1 MEQGTLIYVE
11 ENDKSE
17 ARVLAQNFAKN
28 DVKSRAYVNALGAEL
43 GMKYLSLEN
52 INNQRLYNMHSVRK
66 VLEEFD
72 ISDIMLA
79 NIHIDVR
86 VVFDENYIFVPKS
99 HFEYDILP
107 DIYFVM
113 QLAADHSHATFL
125 GFFEPKLIN
134 KNNQNDKYYFIEKEK
149 LTAPSNLKAYIEN
162 FKGNTTQSLS
172 DTENE
177 KAEMLMLAMAD
188 QNISR
193 EETKDLLKMLQ
204 RSADLRDEFIEFEN
218 FELLSYKAEHS
229 PDVVVPVQNPTDEVL
244 DTTLEDLTGGDELT
258 KDLLMGENSSDISL
272 DEDNFEDLLSGFED
286 ENSDQNATVDEVSA
300 DTTKNSGDGLSV
312 LSDVAGMTAGA
323 ATMAGA
329 GAAAGAAAAAAGS
342 MAMGAVEGA
351 AASVAGDVISSA
363 ATGAV
368 DVLAEAAKNVANN
381 LVENSESKVQGFENL
396 EISEPEISEQNLSA
410 DDLMISEDN
419 GVSDVAE
426 THSEMANME
435 DLTAQASV
443 GNFDEVSLDDL
454 MITEDEDHSSEL
466 SSIETLQEENARQKG
481 LISDE
486 ALLENSLDFSNVTPV
501 PQVEDETKLHEGLE
515 TVDLEGFDAIAPE
528 VKLEEA
534 PSADESN
541 VLDISDVNAEPNNLG
556 DNISE
561 TVEFGT
567 IDTVD
572 NTCENAVNKQ
582 KSEPTANFDEFGT
595 LEPLSDD
602 NLFLEEPSQ
611 PETAKKETPASP
623 DEVDLS
629 DFQSL
634 DMESFDHISLD
645 SVKDTSIPDAPQE
658 TDLAKD
664 LLGGLDLGLDSIPD
678 LDTSNLGLDENLTET
693 NAETEKT
700 ETNNENS
707 EAEAPAGEPEML
719 DISGLDTVETTP
731 SEEADQTQPTEENTV
746 EELSE
751 ADIVDSPENS
761 SADLDLVSQAVDMDV
776 AKDTLLEE
784 SGLENLEDMTNIENT
799 VEIPEVT
806 VETQNE
812 EPVQDMETLS
822 ETSDEVP
829 TEPTVATEIP
839 TEMTEISETTPQAA
853 VEEEPTESTSPL
865 EGSLDEL
872 ESLDADNP
880 DLSMLFNEADEN
892 AVANEVAENQEESFV
907 PTLPHLPERSSANK
921 GKIIGAAVLVA
932 LLVSGTFFGLSMKN
946 KNDATQNEIAQP
958 LPENNE
964 TSQTP
969 ETAGQVDNTNI
980 MANAPDIVD
989 MPKNQAEPA
998 NVKKEQPKSVKP
1010 ATKPVNPDGSIM
1022 SVKKLAWEL
1031 PDYLSYSNEMKKY
1044 LQTAGKS
1051 IKLSLTSDLLLAK
1064 EYAYSNQVKVML
1076 KLANDG
1082 TIKESKIAK
1091 SSGSKE
1097 IDDIVL
1103 RTVKETLNVVKP
1115 PQGEVPTP
1123 TFNLGLI
1130 ITF

>member
-1 MEQGTLIYVE
+1 
-11 ENDKSE
+11 
-17 ARVLAQNFAKN
+17 
-28 DVKSRAYVNALGAEL
+28 
-43 GMKYLSLEN
+43 
-52 INNQRLYNMHSVRK
+52 MHSVRK

-177 KAEMLMLAMAD
+177 KAEMLMVAMAD

-193 EETKDLLKMLQ
+193 EETKELLKMLQ

-218 FELLSYKAEHS
+218 FELLSYKAEHC
-229 PDVVVPVQNPTDEVL
+229 PDVVVPVQNSTDEVL
-244 DTTLEDLTGGDELT
+244 DTTLDDLTGGDELT

-272 DEDNFEDLLSGFED
+272 DEDNFEDLLGGFED

-300 DTTKNSGDGLSV
+300 DTTKNPGDGLSV
-312 LSDVAGMTAGA
+312 LSDVAGMAADA
-323 ATMAGA
+323 ATIAGA
-329 GAAAGAAAAAAGS
+329 GAAAAVAGS

-419 GVSDVAE
+419 GISDVAE

-466 SSIETLQEENARQKG
+466 SNIETLQEENARQKG

-534 PSADESN
+534 PSQDESN
-541 VLDISDVNAEPNNLG
+541 VLDISEVNAEPNNLG

-572 NTCENAVNKQ
+572 NTCENAVNNQ

-595 LEPLSDD
+595 LEPLSDG

-611 PETAKKETPASP
+611 PETTKKGAPASP

-634 DMESFDHISLD
+634 DMESFDHVSLD

-658 TDLAKD
+658 TDLAND

-693 NAETEKT
+693 NVETEKT
-700 ETNNENS
+700 ETNSENLV
-707 EAEAPAGEPEML
+707 AEAPAGEPEML
-719 DISGLDTVETTP
+719 DISELDTVETTS
-731 SEEADQTQPTEENTV
+731 SEEANQTQPTEENTV

-799 VEIPEVT
+799 VETPEVT
-806 VETQNE
+806 VESQNE
-812 EPVQDMETLS
+812 EPVQNMENLS

-907 PTLPHLPERSSANK
+907 PTLPHLPERSSTNR

-932 LLVSGTFFGLSMKN
+932 LLVSGAFFGLSLKN

>member
-113 QLAADHSHATFL
+113 LLAEDHSHATFL

-177 KAEMLMLAMAD
+177 KAEMLMVAMAD

-244 DTTLEDLTGGDELT
+244 DTTLDDLTGGDELT

-272 DEDNFEDLLSGFED
+272 DEDNFEDLLGGFED

-300 DTTKNSGDGLSV
+300 DTTKNPGDGLSV
-312 LSDVAGMTAGA
+312 LSDVAGMAADA
-323 ATMAGA
+323 ATIAGA
-329 GAAAGAAAAAAGS
+329 GAAAAVAGS

-381 LVENSESKVQGFENL
+381 LVENSESKAQGFENL

-419 GVSDVAE
+419 GISDVAE

-466 SSIETLQEENARQKG
+466 SNIETLQEENARQKG

-486 ALLENSLDFSNVTPV
+486 ALLEKSLDFSNVTPV

-534 PSADESN
+534 PSQDESN
-541 VLDISDVNAEPNNLG
+541 VLDISEVNAEPNNLG

-572 NTCENAVNKQ
+572 NTCENAVNNQ

-602 NLFLEEPSQ
+602 NLEEPSQ

-645 SVKDTSIPDAPQE
+645 SVKDTSIPDAQQE
-658 TDLAKD
+658 TDLAND

-719 DISGLDTVETTP
+719 DISGLDTVETT
-731 SEEADQTQPTEENTV
+731 SNEEADQTQPTEENTV

-812 EPVQDMETLS
+812 EPVQDMEISS

-853 VEEEPTESTSPL
+853 LEEEPTESTSPL

-907 PTLPHLPERSSANK
+907 PTLPHLPERSSTNR

-932 LLVSGTFFGLSMKN
+932 LLVSGAFFGLSLKN

>member
-113 QLAADHSHATFL
+113 LLAEDHSHATFL

-177 KAEMLMLAMAD
+177 KAEMLMVAMTD

-272 DEDNFEDLLSGFED
+272 DEDNFEDLLGGFED

-312 LSDVAGMTAGA
+312 LSDVAGMAAGA
-323 ATMAGA
+323 ATIAG
-329 GAAAGAAAAAAGS
+329 AGAAAAAAGS

-381 LVENSESKVQGFENL
+381 LVENSESKVQDFENL

-426 THSEMANME
+426 AHSEMANME

-454 MITEDEDHSSEL
+454 MITEDEDQSSEL
-466 SSIETLQEENARQKG
+466 SNIETLQEENARQKG

-664 LLGGLDLGLDSIPD
+664 LLGGLDLGWDSIPD

-751 ADIVDSPENS
+751 ADIVDSPDNS

-812 EPVQDMETLS
+812 EPVQDMENLS

-839 TEMTEISETTPQAA
+839 TEMTEISETTPQAV

-907 PTLPHLPERSSANK
+907 PTLPHLPERSSSNK

>member
-113 QLAADHSHATFL
+113 QLAEDHSHATFL

-177 KAEMLMLAMAD
+177 KAEMLMVAMAD

-312 LSDVAGMTAGA
+312 LSDVADMTAGA
-323 ATMAGA
+323 ATIAG
-329 GAAAGAAAAAAGS
+329 AGAAAAAAGS

-454 MITEDEDHSSEL
+454 MITEDEDQSSEL
-466 SSIETLQEENARQKG
+466 SNIETLQEENARQKG

-678 LDTSNLGLDENLTET
+678 LDTSNLGLDENVTET

-812 EPVQDMETLS
+812 EPVQDMENLS

-839 TEMTEISETTPQAA
+839 TEMTEISETTPQAV

>member
-113 QLAADHSHATFL
+113 LLAEDHSHATFL

-177 KAEMLMLAMAD
+177 KAEMLMVAMAD

-272 DEDNFEDLLSGFED
+272 DEDNFEDLLGEFED

-312 LSDVAGMTAGA
+312 LSDVAGMAAGA
-323 ATMAGA
+323 ATIAGS
-329 GAAAGAAAAAAGS
+329 GAAAAAAGS

-363 ATGAV
+363 TTGAV

-454 MITEDEDHSSEL
+454 MITEDEDQSSEL

-719 DISGLDTVETTP
+719 DISELDTVETTP
-731 SEEADQTQPTEENTV
+731 SEEANQTQPTEENTV

-751 ADIVDSPENS
+751 ADIVDSPDNS

-812 EPVQDMETLS
+812 EPVQDMENLS

-907 PTLPHLPERSSANK
+907 PTLPHLPERSSSNK

>member
-113 QLAADHSHATFL
+113 QLAEDHSHATFL

-177 KAEMLMLAMAD
+177 KAEMLMVAMTD

-272 DEDNFEDLLSGFED
+272 DEDNFEDLLGEFED

-312 LSDVAGMTAGA
+312 LSDVAGMAAGA
-323 ATMAGA
+323 ATIAG
-329 GAAAGAAAAAAGS
+329 AGAAAAAAGS

-454 MITEDEDHSSEL
+454 MITEDEDQSSEL

-534 PSADESN
+534 PSQDESN
-541 VLDISDVNAEPNNLG
+541 VLDISEVNAEPNNLG

-634 DMESFDHISLD
+634 DMESFDHVSLD

-812 EPVQDMETLS
+812 EPVQDMENLS

>member
-177 KAEMLMLAMAD
+177 KAEMLMVAMAD

-193 EETKDLLKMLQ
+193 EETKELLKMLQ

-229 PDVVVPVQNPTDEVL
+229 PDVVVPVQNSTDEVL
-244 DTTLEDLTGGDELT
+244 DTTLDDLTGGDELT

-272 DEDNFEDLLSGFED
+272 DEDNFEDLLGGFED

-300 DTTKNSGDGLSV
+300 DTTKSSGDGLSV
-312 LSDVAGMTAGA
+312 LSDVAGMAAGA
-323 ATMAGA
+323 ATIAG
-329 GAAAGAAAAAAGS
+329 AGAAAAAAGS

-419 GVSDVAE
+419 GISDVAE

-435 DLTAQASV
+435 DLTAKASV

-466 SSIETLQEENARQKG
+466 SNIETLQEENARQKG

-486 ALLENSLDFSNVTPV
+486 ALLGNSLDFSNVTPV

-534 PSADESN
+534 PSQDESN
-541 VLDISDVNAEPNNLG
+541 VLDISEVNAEPNNLG

-602 NLFLEEPSQ
+602 NLEEPSQ

-645 SVKDTSIPDAPQE
+645 SVKDTSIPDAQQE
-658 TDLAKD
+658 TDLAND

-678 LDTSNLGLDENLTET
+678 FDTSNLGLDENLTET

-719 DISGLDTVETTP
+719 DISGLDTVETTS
-731 SEEADQTQPTEENTV
+731 SEEANQTQPTEENTV

-799 VEIPEVT
+799 AEIPEVT

-812 EPVQDMETLS
+812 EPVQDMEILS

-907 PTLPHLPERSSANK
+907 PTLPHLPERSSTNR

-932 LLVSGTFFGLSMKN
+932 LLVSGAFFGLSLKN

-1022 SVKKLAWEL
+1022 NVKKLAWEL

>member
-177 KAEMLMLAMAD
+177 KAEMLMVAMAD

-193 EETKDLLKMLQ
+193 EETKELLKMLQ

-218 FELLSYKAEHS
+218 FELLSYKAEHC
-229 PDVVVPVQNPTDEVL
+229 PDVVVPVQNSTDEVL
-244 DTTLEDLTGGDELT
+244 DTTLDDLTGGDELT

-272 DEDNFEDLLSGFED
+272 DEDNFEDLLGGFED

-300 DTTKNSGDGLSV
+300 DTTKNPGDGLSV
-312 LSDVAGMTAGA
+312 LSDVAGMAAGA
-323 ATMAGA
+323 ATIAGS
-329 GAAAGAAAAAAGS
+329 GAAAVAAGS

-419 GVSDVAE
+419 GISDVAE

-435 DLTAQASV
+435 DLTAKASV

-466 SSIETLQEENARQKG
+466 SNIETLQEENARQKG

-534 PSADESN
+534 PSQDESN
-541 VLDISDVNAEPNNLG
+541 VLDISEVNAEPNNLG

-572 NTCENAVNKQ
+572 NTCENAVNNQ

-602 NLFLEEPSQ
+602 NLEEPSQ

-645 SVKDTSIPDAPQE
+645 SVKDTSIPDAQQE
-658 TDLAKD
+658 TDLAND

-678 LDTSNLGLDENLTET
+678 FDTSNLGLDENLTET

-719 DISGLDTVETTP
+719 DISGLDTVETTS
-731 SEEADQTQPTEENTV
+731 SEEANQTQPTEENTV

-784 SGLENLEDMTNIENT
+784 SGLENLEGMTNIENT

-812 EPVQDMETLS
+812 EPVQDMEILS

-907 PTLPHLPERSSANK
+907 PTLPHLPERSSTNR

-932 LLVSGTFFGLSMKN
+932 LLVSGAFFGLSLKN

-1022 SVKKLAWEL
+1022 NVKKLAWEL

>member
-177 KAEMLMLAMAD
+177 KAEMLMVAMAD

-193 EETKDLLKMLQ
+193 EETKELLKMLQ

-229 PDVVVPVQNPTDEVL
+229 PDVVVPVQNSTDEVL
-244 DTTLEDLTGGDELT
+244 DTTLDDLTGGDELT
-258 KDLLMGENSSDISL
+258 KDLLMGESSSDISL
-272 DEDNFEDLLSGFED
+272 DEDNFEDLLGGFED

-300 DTTKNSGDGLSV
+300 DTTKNPGDGLSV
-312 LSDVAGMTAGA
+312 LSDVAGMAAGA
-323 ATMAGA
+323 ATIAG
-329 GAAAGAAAAAAGS
+329 AGAAAAAAGS

-419 GVSDVAE
+419 GISDVAE

-466 SSIETLQEENARQKG
+466 SNIETLQEENARQKG

-534 PSADESN
+534 PSQDESN
-541 VLDISDVNAEPNNLG
+541 VLDISEVNAEPNNLG

-572 NTCENAVNKQ
+572 NTCENAVNNQ

-595 LEPLSDD
+595 LEPLPDA
-602 NLFLEEPSQ
+602 NLEEPSQ
-611 PETAKKETPASP
+611 PETAKKEAPASP

-645 SVKDTSIPDAPQE
+645 PVKDTSIPDAPQE
-658 TDLAKD
+658 TDLAND

-678 LDTSNLGLDENLTET
+678 FDTSNLGLDENLTET

-719 DISGLDTVETTP
+719 DISGLDTVETTS
-731 SEEADQTQPTEENTV
+731 SEEANQTQPTEENTV

-784 SGLENLEDMTNIENT
+784 SGLENLEGMTNIENT
-799 VEIPEVT
+799 AEIPEVT

-812 EPVQDMETLS
+812 EPVQDMEILS

-892 AVANEVAENQEESFV
+892 AVANEVAENKEESFV
-907 PTLPHLPERSSANK
+907 PTLPHLPERSSTNR

-932 LLVSGTFFGLSMKN
+932 LLVSGAFFGLSLKN

-1022 SVKKLAWEL
+1022 NVKKLAWEL

>member
-113 QLAADHSHATFL
+113 QLAEDHSHATFL

-177 KAEMLMLAMAD
+177 KAEMLMVAMAD

-244 DTTLEDLTGGDELT
+244 DTTLDDLTGGDELT

-312 LSDVAGMTAGA
+312 LSDVADMTAGA
-323 ATMAGA
+323 ATIAG
-329 GAAAGAAAAAAGS
+329 AGAAAAAAGS

-454 MITEDEDHSSEL
+454 MITEDEDQSSEL

-812 EPVQDMETLS
+812 EPVQDMENLS

>member
-177 KAEMLMLAMAD
+177 KAEMLMVAMAD

-193 EETKDLLKMLQ
+193 EETKELLKMLQ

-218 FELLSYKAEHS
+218 FELLSYKAEHC
-229 PDVVVPVQNPTDEVL
+229 PDVVVPVQNSTDEVL
-244 DTTLEDLTGGDELT
+244 DTTLDDLTGGDELT
-258 KDLLMGENSSDISL
+258 KDLLMGESSSDISL
-272 DEDNFEDLLSGFED
+272 DEDNFEDLLGGFVD

-300 DTTKNSGDGLSV
+300 DTTKNPSDGLSV
-312 LSDVAGMTAGA
+312 LSDVAGMAAGA
-323 ATMAGA
+323 ATIAGS
-329 GAAAGAAAAAAGS
+329 GAAAAAAGS

-419 GVSDVAE
+419 GVLDVAE

-454 MITEDEDHSSEL
+454 MITKDEDHSSEL

-572 NTCENAVNKQ
+572 NTCENAVNNQ

-595 LEPLSDD
+595 LEPLSGD

-611 PETAKKETPASP
+611 SETAKKETPASP

-719 DISGLDTVETTP
+719 DISGLDTVETT
-731 SEEADQTQPTEENTV
+731 SNEEANQTQPTEENTV

-784 SGLENLEDMTNIENT
+784 SGLENLEGMTNIENT

-812 EPVQDMETLS
+812 EPVQDMENLS
-822 ETSDEVP
+822 ETSDEGP

-839 TEMTEISETTPQAA
+839 TEMTEISETTPQAV

>member
-177 KAEMLMLAMAD
+177 KAEMLMVAMAD

-193 EETKDLLKMLQ
+193 EETKELLKMLQ

-218 FELLSYKAEHS
+218 FELLSYKAEHC
-229 PDVVVPVQNPTDEVL
+229 PDVVVPVQNSTDEVL
-244 DTTLEDLTGGDELT
+244 DTTLDDLTGGDELT
-258 KDLLMGENSSDISL
+258 KDLLMGESSSDISL
-272 DEDNFEDLLSGFED
+272 DEDNFEDLLGGFED

-300 DTTKNSGDGLSV
+300 DTTKNPGDGLSV
-312 LSDVAGMTAGA
+312 LSDVAGMAADA
-323 ATMAGA
+323 ATIAGA
-329 GAAAGAAAAAAGS
+329 GAAATVAGS

-381 LVENSESKVQGFENL
+381 LVENSESKAQGFENL

-534 PSADESN
+534 PSQDESN
-541 VLDISDVNAEPNNLG
+541 VLDISEVNAEPNNLG

-572 NTCENAVNKQ
+572 NTCENAVNNQ

-602 NLFLEEPSQ
+602 NLEETSQ

-645 SVKDTSIPDAPQE
+645 SVKDTSIPDAQQE
-658 TDLAKD
+658 TDLAND

-678 LDTSNLGLDENLTET
+678 FDTSNLGLDENLTET

-719 DISGLDTVETTP
+719 DISGLDTVETTS
-731 SEEADQTQPTEENTV
+731 SEEANQTQPTEENTV

-806 VETQNE
+806 VKTQNE
-812 EPVQDMETLS
+812 EPVQDMENLS

-907 PTLPHLPERSSANK
+907 PTLPHLPERSSTNR

-932 LLVSGTFFGLSMKN
+932 LLVSGAFFGLSLKN

-1022 SVKKLAWEL
+1022 NVKKLAWEL

>member
-177 KAEMLMLAMAD
+177 KAEMLMVAMAD

-193 EETKDLLKMLQ
+193 EETKELLKMLQ

-229 PDVVVPVQNPTDEVL
+229 PDVVVPVQNSTDEVL
-244 DTTLEDLTGGDELT
+244 DTTLDDLTGGDELT
-258 KDLLMGENSSDISL
+258 KDLLMGESSSDISL
-272 DEDNFEDLLSGFED
+272 DEDNFEDLLGGFED

-300 DTTKNSGDGLSV
+300 DTTKNPGDGLSV
-312 LSDVAGMTAGA
+312 LSDVAGMAADA
-323 ATMAGA
+323 ATIAGA
-329 GAAAGAAAAAAGS
+329 GAAATVAGS
-342 MAMGAVEGA
+342 MTMGAVEGA

-381 LVENSESKVQGFENL
+381 LVENSESKAQGFENL

-419 GVSDVAE
+419 GISNVAE

-466 SSIETLQEENARQKG
+466 SNIETLQEENARQKG

-534 PSADESN
+534 PSQDESN
-541 VLDISDVNAEPNNLG
+541 VLDISEVNAEPNNLG

-572 NTCENAVNKQ
+572 NTCENAVNNQ

-602 NLFLEEPSQ
+602 NLEEPSQ

-645 SVKDTSIPDAPQE
+645 SVKDTSIPDAQQE
-658 TDLAKD
+658 TDLAND

-678 LDTSNLGLDENLTET
+678 FDTSNLGLDENLTET

-719 DISGLDTVETTP
+719 DISGLDTVETTS
-731 SEEADQTQPTEENTV
+731 SEEANQTQPTEENTV

-784 SGLENLEDMTNIENT
+784 SGLENLEGMTNIENT

-812 EPVQDMETLS
+812 EPVQDMEISS

-839 TEMTEISETTPQAA
+839 TEKTEISETTPQAA

-892 AVANEVAENQEESFV
+892 AVANKVAENQEESFV
-907 PTLPHLPERSSANK
+907 PTLPHLPERSSTNR

-932 LLVSGTFFGLSMKN
+932 LLVSGAFFGLSLKN

>member
-177 KAEMLMLAMAD
+177 KAEMLMVAMAD

-193 EETKDLLKMLQ
+193 EETKELLKMLQ

-229 PDVVVPVQNPTDEVL
+229 PDVVVPVQNSTDEVL
-244 DTTLEDLTGGDELT
+244 DTTLDDLTGGDELT
-258 KDLLMGENSSDISL
+258 KDLLMGESSSDISL
-272 DEDNFEDLLSGFED
+272 DEDNFEDLLGGFED

-300 DTTKNSGDGLSV
+300 DTTKNPGDGLSV
-312 LSDVAGMTAGA
+312 LSDVAGMAADA
-323 ATMAGA
+323 ATIAGA
-329 GAAAGAAAAAAGS
+329 GAAATVAGS

-419 GVSDVAE
+419 GISDVAE

-466 SSIETLQEENARQKG
+466 SNIETLQEENARQKG

-534 PSADESN
+534 PSQDESN
-541 VLDISDVNAEPNNLG
+541 VLDISEVNAEPNNLG

-572 NTCENAVNKQ
+572 NTCENAVNNQ

-602 NLFLEEPSQ
+602 NLEEPSQ

-645 SVKDTSIPDAPQE
+645 SVKDTSIPDAQQE
-658 TDLAKD
+658 TDLAND

-731 SEEADQTQPTEENTV
+731 SEEANQTQPTEENTV

-806 VETQNE
+806 IETQNE
-812 EPVQDMETLS
+812 EPVQDMEILS

-907 PTLPHLPERSSANK
+907 PTLPHLPERSSTNR

-932 LLVSGTFFGLSMKN
+932 LLVSGAFFGLSLKN

>member
-1 MEQGTLIYVE
+1 MEEGTLIYVE

-177 KAEMLMLAMAD
+177 KAEMLMVAMAD

-193 EETKDLLKMLQ
+193 EETKELLKMLQ

-218 FELLSYKAEHS
+218 FELLSYKAEHC
-229 PDVVVPVQNPTDEVL
+229 PDVVVPVQNSTDEVL
-244 DTTLEDLTGGDELT
+244 DTTLDDLTGGDELT

-272 DEDNFEDLLSGFED
+272 DEDNFEDLLGGFED

-312 LSDVAGMTAGA
+312 LSDVAGMAAGA
-323 ATMAGA
+323 ATIAGS
-329 GAAAGAAAAAAGS
+329 GAAAAAAGS

-381 LVENSESKVQGFENL
+381 LVENSESKVQGFENF

-419 GVSDVAE
+419 GISDVAE

-466 SSIETLQEENARQKG
+466 SNIETLQEENARQKG

-501 PQVEDETKLHEGLE
+501 SQVEDETKLHEGLE

-534 PSADESN
+534 PSQDESN
-541 VLDISDVNAEPNNLG
+541 VLDISEVNAEPNNLG

-572 NTCENAVNKQ
+572 NTCENAVNNQ

-595 LEPLSDD
+595 LEPLSEN
-602 NLFLEEPSQ
+602 NLKEPSQ

-658 TDLAKD
+658 TDLAND

-678 LDTSNLGLDENLTET
+678 FDTSNLGLDENLTET

-719 DISGLDTVETTP
+719 DISGLDTVETTS
-731 SEEADQTQPTEENTV
+731 SEEANQTQPTEENTV

-812 EPVQDMETLS
+812 EPVQDMEILS

-907 PTLPHLPERSSANK
+907 PTLPHLPERSSTNR

-932 LLVSGTFFGLSMKN
+932 LLVSGAIFGLSLKN

-1022 SVKKLAWEL
+1022 NVKKLAWEL

>member
-113 QLAADHSHATFL
+113 QLAEDHSHATFL

-177 KAEMLMLAMAD
+177 KAEMLMIAMAD

-229 PDVVVPVQNPTDEVL
+229 PDVVVPVQNSTDEVL
-244 DTTLEDLTGGDELT
+244 DTTLDDLTGGDELT

-272 DEDNFEDLLSGFED
+272 DEDNFEDLLGGFED

-312 LSDVAGMTAGA
+312 LSDVAGMAAGA
-323 ATMAGA
+323 ATIAG
-329 GAAAGAAAAAAGS
+329 AGAAAAAAGS

-454 MITEDEDHSSEL
+454 MITEDEDQSSEL

-812 EPVQDMETLS
+812 EPVQDMENLS

-880 DLSMLFNEADEN
+880 DLSMLFNDADEN

>member
-113 QLAADHSHATFL
+113 LLAEDHSHATFL

-177 KAEMLMLAMAD
+177 KAEMLMVAMAD

-229 PDVVVPVQNPTDEVL
+229 PDVVVPVQNSTDEVL
-244 DTTLEDLTGGDELT
+244 DTTLDDLTGGDELT

-272 DEDNFEDLLSGFED
+272 DEDNFEDLLGGFED

-300 DTTKNSGDGLSV
+300 DTTKNSGDGSSV
-312 LSDVAGMTAGA
+312 LSDVAGMAAGA
-323 ATMAGA
+323 ATIAG
-329 GAAAGAAAAAAGS
+329 AGAAAAAAGS

-534 PSADESN
+534 PSQDESN

-812 EPVQDMETLS
+812 EPVQDMENLS

-839 TEMTEISETTPQAA
+839 TEMTEISETTPQTA

-1022 SVKKLAWEL
+1022 NVKKLAWEL

>member
-177 KAEMLMLAMAD
+177 KAEMLMVAMAD

-193 EETKDLLKMLQ
+193 EETKELLKMLQ

-218 FELLSYKAEHS
+218 FELLSYKAEHC
-229 PDVVVPVQNPTDEVL
+229 PDVVVPVQNSTDEVL
-244 DTTLEDLTGGDELT
+244 DTTLDDLTGGDELT

-272 DEDNFEDLLSGFED
+272 DEDNFEDLLGGFED
-286 ENSDQNATVDEVSA
+286 ENSDQNATVDEVST
-300 DTTKNSGDGLSV
+300 DTTKNPGDGLSV
-312 LSDVAGMTAGA
+312 LSDVAGMAADA
-323 ATMAGA
+323 ATIAGA
-329 GAAAGAAAAAAGS
+329 GAAATVAGS

-351 AASVAGDVISSA
+351 AASVTGDVISSA

-381 LVENSESKVQGFENL
+381 LVENSESKAQGFENL

-419 GVSDVAE
+419 GISDVAE

-466 SSIETLQEENARQKG
+466 SNIETLQEENARQKG

-534 PSADESN
+534 PSQDESN
-541 VLDISDVNAEPNNLG
+541 VLDISEVNAEPNNLG

-572 NTCENAVNKQ
+572 NTCENAVNNQ

-602 NLFLEEPSQ
+602 NLEEPSQ

-645 SVKDTSIPDAPQE
+645 SVKDTSIPDAQQE
-658 TDLAKD
+658 TDLAND

-678 LDTSNLGLDENLTET
+678 FDTSNLGLDENLTET

-719 DISGLDTVETTP
+719 DISGLDTVETT
-731 SEEADQTQPTEENTV
+731 SSKEANQTQPTEENTV

-784 SGLENLEDMTNIENT
+784 SGLKNLEGMTNIENT

-812 EPVQDMETLS
+812 EPVQDMEILS

-839 TEMTEISETTPQAA
+839 TEKTEISETTPQAA

-907 PTLPHLPERSSANK
+907 PTLPHLPERSSTNR

-932 LLVSGTFFGLSMKN
+932 LLVSGAFFGLSLKN

>member
-113 QLAADHSHATFL
+113 QLAEDHSHATFL

-149 LTAPSNLKAYIEN
+149 LTAPSNLKVYIEN

-177 KAEMLMLAMAD
+177 KAEMLMVAMTD

-312 LSDVAGMTAGA
+312 LSDVAGMAAGA
-323 ATMAGA
+323 ATIAG
-329 GAAAGAAAAAAGS
+329 AGAAAAAAGS

-419 GVSDVAE
+419 GISDVAE

-466 SSIETLQEENARQKG
+466 SNIETLQEENARQKG

-515 TVDLEGFDAIAPE
+515 TVDLECFDAIAPE

-541 VLDISDVNAEPNNLG
+541 VLDISEVNAEPNNLG

-634 DMESFDHISLD
+634 DMESFDHVSLD

-839 TEMTEISETTPQAA
+839 TEMTEISETTPQAV

-907 PTLPHLPERSSANK
+907 PTLPHLPERSSTNK

>member
-43 GMKYLSLEN
+43 GMKYLSLES

-113 QLAADHSHATFL
+113 QLAEDHSHATFL

-177 KAEMLMLAMAD
+177 KAEMLMVAMAD

-193 EETKDLLKMLQ
+193 EETKELLKMLQ

-229 PDVVVPVQNPTDEVL
+229 PDVVVPVQNSTDEVL
-244 DTTLEDLTGGDELT
+244 DTTLDDLTGGDELT

-272 DEDNFEDLLSGFED
+272 DEDNFEDLLGGFED

-312 LSDVAGMTAGA
+312 LSDVAGMAAGA
-323 ATMAGA
+323 ATIAG
-329 GAAAGAAAAAAGS
+329 AGAAAAAAGS

-466 SSIETLQEENARQKG
+466 SNIETLQEENARQKG

-534 PSADESN
+534 PSQDESN
-541 VLDISDVNAEPNNLG
+541 VLDISEVNAEPNNLG

-572 NTCENAVNKQ
+572 NTCENAVNNQ

-602 NLFLEEPSQ
+602 NLEEPSQ

-645 SVKDTSIPDAPQE
+645 SVKDTSIPDAQQE
-658 TDLAKD
+658 TDLAND

-678 LDTSNLGLDENLTET
+678 FDTSNLGLDENLTET

-719 DISGLDTVETTP
+719 DISGLDTVETTS
-731 SEEADQTQPTEENTV
+731 SEEANQTQPTEENTV

-784 SGLENLEDMTNIENT
+784 SGLENLEGMTNIENT

-812 EPVQDMETLS
+812 EPVQDMEILS

-907 PTLPHLPERSSANK
+907 PTLPHLPERSSTNR

-932 LLVSGTFFGLSMKN
+932 LLVSGAFFGLSLKN

-1022 SVKKLAWEL
+1022 NVKKLAWEL

>member
-177 KAEMLMLAMAD
+177 KAEMLMVAMAD

-193 EETKDLLKMLQ
+193 EETKELLKMLQ

-218 FELLSYKAEHS
+218 FELLSYKAEHC
-229 PDVVVPVQNPTDEVL
+229 PDVVVPVQNSTDEVL
-244 DTTLEDLTGGDELT
+244 DTTLDDLTGGDELT

-272 DEDNFEDLLSGFED
+272 DEDNFEDLLGGFED

-300 DTTKNSGDGLSV
+300 DTTKSSGDGLSV
-312 LSDVAGMTAGA
+312 LSDVAGMAAGA
-323 ATMAGA
+323 ATIAG
-329 GAAAGAAAAAAGS
+329 AGAAAAAAGS
-342 MAMGAVEGA
+342 MAVGAVEGA

-363 ATGAV
+363 TTGAV

-396 EISEPEISEQNLSA
+396 EISEPEISEHNLSA

-419 GVSDVAE
+419 GISDVAE

-435 DLTAQASV
+435 DLTAKASV

-466 SSIETLQEENARQKG
+466 SNIETLQEENARQKG

-534 PSADESN
+534 PSQDESN
-541 VLDISDVNAEPNNLG
+541 VLDISEVNAEPNNLG

-572 NTCENAVNKQ
+572 NTCENAVNNQ

-595 LEPLSDD
+595 LEPLSE
-602 NLFLEEPSQ
+602 NNLEEPSK

-645 SVKDTSIPDAPQE
+645 SVKDTSIPDAQQE
-658 TDLAKD
+658 TDLAND

-678 LDTSNLGLDENLTET
+678 FDTSNLGLDENLTET

-700 ETNNENS
+700 ETNNENT

-719 DISGLDTVETTP
+719 DISGLDTVETTS
-731 SEEADQTQPTEENTV
+731 SEEANQTQPTEENTV

-799 VEIPEVT
+799 AEIPEVT

-812 EPVQDMETLS
+812 EPVQDMEISS

-839 TEMTEISETTPQAA
+839 TEMTEISEITPQAA

-907 PTLPHLPERSSANK
+907 PTLPHLPERSSTNR

-932 LLVSGTFFGLSMKN
+932 LLVSGAFFGLSLKN

-1022 SVKKLAWEL
+1022 NVKKLAWEL

>member
-113 QLAADHSHATFL
+113 QLAEDHSHATFL

-149 LTAPSNLKAYIEN
+149 LTAPSNLKTYIEN

-177 KAEMLMLAMAD
+177 KAEMLMVAMAD

-244 DTTLEDLTGGDELT
+244 DTTLDDLTGGDELT

-300 DTTKNSGDGLSV
+300 DTTKNSSDGLSV
-312 LSDVAGMTAGA
+312 LSDVAGMAAGA
-323 ATMAGA
+323 ATIAGS
-329 GAAAGAAAAAAGS
+329 GAAAAAAGS

-381 LVENSESKVQGFENL
+381 LVENSENKVQGFENL

-454 MITEDEDHSSEL
+454 MITEDEDQSSEL

-486 ALLENSLDFSNVTPV
+486 ALLENSLDFSNVSPV

-719 DISGLDTVETTP
+719 DISELDTVETTP
-731 SEEADQTQPTEENTV
+731 SEEAAQTQPTEENTV

-812 EPVQDMETLS
+812 EPVQDMENLS
-822 ETSDEVP
+822 ETSDEVQ

-839 TEMTEISETTPQAA
+839 TEMTEISETTPQAV

-907 PTLPHLPERSSANK
+907 PTLPHLPERSSSNK

>member
-177 KAEMLMLAMAD
+177 KAEMLMVAMAD

-193 EETKDLLKMLQ
+193 EETKELLKMLQ

-218 FELLSYKAEHS
+218 FELLSYKAEHC
-229 PDVVVPVQNPTDEVL
+229 PDVVVPVQNSTDEVL
-244 DTTLEDLTGGDELT
+244 DTTLDDLTGGDELT

-272 DEDNFEDLLSGFED
+272 DEDNFEDLLGGFED

-300 DTTKNSGDGLSV
+300 DTTKNPGDGLSV
-312 LSDVAGMTAGA
+312 LSDVAGMAADA
-323 ATMAGA
+323 ATIAGA
-329 GAAAGAAAAAAGS
+329 GAAAAVAGS

-419 GVSDVAE
+419 GISDVAE

-466 SSIETLQEENARQKG
+466 SNIETLQEENARQKG

-534 PSADESN
+534 PSQDESN
-541 VLDISDVNAEPNNLG
+541 VLDISEVNAEPNNLG

-572 NTCENAVNKQ
+572 NTCENAVNNQ

-595 LEPLSDD
+595 LEPLSDG

-611 PETAKKETPASP
+611 PETTKKGAPASP

-634 DMESFDHISLD
+634 DMESFDHVSLD

-658 TDLAKD
+658 TDLAND

-693 NAETEKT
+693 NVETEKT
-700 ETNNENS
+700 ETNSENLV
-707 EAEAPAGEPEML
+707 AEAPAGEPEML
-719 DISGLDTVETTP
+719 DISELDTVETTS
-731 SEEADQTQPTEENTV
+731 SEEANQTQPTEENTV

-799 VEIPEVT
+799 VETPEVT
-806 VETQNE
+806 VESQNE
-812 EPVQDMETLS
+812 EPVQNMENLS

-907 PTLPHLPERSSANK
+907 PTLPHLPERSSTNR

-932 LLVSGTFFGLSMKN
+932 LLVSGAFFGLSLKN

>member
-113 QLAADHSHATFL
+113 LLAEDHSHATFL

-177 KAEMLMLAMAD
+177 KAEMLMVAMAD

-272 DEDNFEDLLSGFED
+272 DEDNFEDLLGEFED

-312 LSDVAGMTAGA
+312 LSDVAGMAAGA
-323 ATMAGA
+323 ATIAGA
-329 GAAAGAAAAAAGS
+329 GAAATAAGS

-435 DLTAQASV
+435 DLTAQASA

-541 VLDISDVNAEPNNLG
+541 VLDISEVNAEPNNLG

-812 EPVQDMETLS
+812 EPVQDMENLS

-839 TEMTEISETTPQAA
+839 TEMTEISETTPQTA

>member
-177 KAEMLMLAMAD
+177 KAEMLMVAMAD

-193 EETKDLLKMLQ
+193 EETKELLKMLQ

-229 PDVVVPVQNPTDEVL
+229 PDVVVPVQNSTDEVL
-244 DTTLEDLTGGDELT
+244 DTTLDDLTGGDELT

-272 DEDNFEDLLSGFED
+272 DEDNFEDLLGGFED

-300 DTTKNSGDGLSV
+300 DTTKNPSDGLSV
-312 LSDVAGMTAGA
+312 LSDVAGMAAGA
-323 ATMAGA
+323 ATIAGS
-329 GAAAGAAAAAAGS
+329 GAAAAAAGS

-410 DDLMISEDN
+410 DDMMISEDN
-419 GVSDVAE
+419 GISDVAE

-466 SSIETLQEENARQKG
+466 SNIETLQEENARQKG

-534 PSADESN
+534 PSQDESN
-541 VLDISDVNAEPNNLG
+541 VLDISEVNAEPNNLG

-572 NTCENAVNKQ
+572 NTCENAVNNQ

-602 NLFLEEPSQ
+602 NLEEPSQ

-645 SVKDTSIPDAPQE
+645 SVKDTSIPDAQQE
-658 TDLAKD
+658 TDLAND

-678 LDTSNLGLDENLTET
+678 FDTSNLGLDENLTET

-719 DISGLDTVETTP
+719 DISGLDAVETTS
-731 SEEADQTQPTEENTV
+731 SEEANQTQPTEENTV

-784 SGLENLEDMTNIENT
+784 SGLENLEGMTNIENT

-812 EPVQDMETLS
+812 EPVQDMEILS

-907 PTLPHLPERSSANK
+907 PTLPHLPERSSTNR

-932 LLVSGTFFGLSMKN
+932 LLVSGAFFGLSLKN

-1022 SVKKLAWEL
+1022 NVKKLAWEL

>member
-177 KAEMLMLAMAD
+177 KAEMLMVAMAD

-218 FELLSYKAEHS
+218 FELLSYKAEHC
-229 PDVVVPVQNPTDEVL
+229 PDVVVPVQNSTDEVL
-244 DTTLEDLTGGDELT
+244 DTTLDDLTGGDELT

-272 DEDNFEDLLSGFED
+272 DEDNFEDLLGGFED

-300 DTTKNSGDGLSV
+300 DTTKSSGDGLSV
-312 LSDVAGMTAGA
+312 LSDVAGMAAGA
-323 ATMAGA
+323 ATIAG
-329 GAAAGAAAAAAGS
+329 AGAAAAAAGS
-342 MAMGAVEGA
+342 MAVGAVEGA
-351 AASVAGDVISSA
+351 AASAAGDVISSA

-419 GVSDVAE
+419 GISDVAE

-466 SSIETLQEENARQKG
+466 SNIETLQEENARQKG

-534 PSADESN
+534 PSQDESN
-541 VLDISDVNAEPNNLG
+541 VLDISEVNAEPNNLG

-602 NLFLEEPSQ
+602 NLSLEEPSQ

-719 DISGLDTVETTP
+719 DISGLDTVETT
-731 SEEADQTQPTEENTV
+731 SNEEANQTQPTEENTV

-812 EPVQDMETLS
+812 EPVQDMENLS

-907 PTLPHLPERSSANK
+907 PTLPHLPERSSTNR

-932 LLVSGTFFGLSMKN
+932 LLVSGAFFGLSLKN

-1022 SVKKLAWEL
+1022 NVKKLAWEL

>member
-177 KAEMLMLAMAD
+177 KAEMLMVAMAD

-193 EETKDLLKMLQ
+193 EETKELLKMLQ

-218 FELLSYKAEHS
+218 FELLSYKAEHC
-229 PDVVVPVQNPTDEVL
+229 PDVVVPVQNSTDEVL
-244 DTTLEDLTGGDELT
+244 DTTLDDLTGGDELT

-272 DEDNFEDLLSGFED
+272 DEDNFEDLLGGFED
-286 ENSDQNATVDEVSA
+286 ENSDQNATVDEVST
-300 DTTKNSGDGLSV
+300 DTTKNPGDGLSV
-312 LSDVAGMTAGA
+312 LSDVAGMAADA
-323 ATMAGA
+323 ATIAGA
-329 GAAAGAAAAAAGS
+329 GAAATVAGS

-351 AASVAGDVISSA
+351 AASVTGDVISSA

-381 LVENSESKVQGFENL
+381 LVENSESKAQGFENL

-410 DDLMISEDN
+410 DDMMISEDN
-419 GVSDVAE
+419 GISDVAE

-466 SSIETLQEENARQKG
+466 SNIETLQEENARQKG

-534 PSADESN
+534 PSQDESN
-541 VLDISDVNAEPNNLG
+541 VLDISEVNAEPNNLG

-572 NTCENAVNKQ
+572 NTCENAVNNQ

-595 LEPLSDD
+595 LEPLSE
-602 NLFLEEPSQ
+602 NNLEEPSQ

-645 SVKDTSIPDAPQE
+645 SVKDTSIPDAQQE
-658 TDLAKD
+658 TDLAND

-678 LDTSNLGLDENLTET
+678 FDTSNLGLDENLTET

-719 DISGLDTVETTP
+719 DISGLDTVETTS
-731 SEEADQTQPTEENTV
+731 SEEANQTQPTEENTV

-784 SGLENLEDMTNIENT
+784 SGLENLEGMTNIENT

-812 EPVQDMETLS
+812 EPVQDMEISS

-907 PTLPHLPERSSANK
+907 PTLPHLPERSSTNR

-932 LLVSGTFFGLSMKN
+932 LLVSGAFFGLSLKN

-1022 SVKKLAWEL
+1022 NVKKLAWEL

>member
-113 QLAADHSHATFL
+113 QLAEDHSHATFL

-177 KAEMLMLAMAD
+177 KAEMLMVAMTD

-193 EETKDLLKMLQ
+193 EETKELLKMLQ

-218 FELLSYKAEHS
+218 FELLSYKAEHC
-229 PDVVVPVQNPTDEVL
+229 PDVVVPVQNSTDEVL
-244 DTTLEDLTGGDELT
+244 DTTLDDLTGGDELT
-258 KDLLMGENSSDISL
+258 KDLLMGESSSDISL
-272 DEDNFEDLLSGFED
+272 DEDNFEDLLGGFED

-300 DTTKNSGDGLSV
+300 DPTKNPGDGLSV
-312 LSDVAGMTAGA
+312 LSDVAGMAADA
-323 ATMAGA
+323 ATIAGA
-329 GAAAGAAAAAAGS
+329 GAAATVAGS

-381 LVENSESKVQGFENL
+381 LVENSESKAQGFENL

-419 GVSDVAE
+419 GISDVAE

-466 SSIETLQEENARQKG
+466 SNIETLQEENARQKG

-534 PSADESN
+534 PSQDESN
-541 VLDISDVNAEPNNLG
+541 VLDISEVNAEPNNLG

-572 NTCENAVNKQ
+572 NTCENAVNNQ

-602 NLFLEEPSQ
+602 NLEEPSQ

-645 SVKDTSIPDAPQE
+645 SVKDTSIPDAQQE
-658 TDLAKD
+658 TDLAND

-678 LDTSNLGLDENLTET
+678 FDTSNLGLDENLTET

-719 DISGLDTVETTP
+719 DISGLDTVETTS
-731 SEEADQTQPTEENTV
+731 SEEANQTQPTEENTV

-784 SGLENLEDMTNIENT
+784 SGLKNLEGMTNIENT

-812 EPVQDMETLS
+812 EPVQDMEISS

-907 PTLPHLPERSSANK
+907 PTLPHLPERSSTNR

-932 LLVSGTFFGLSMKN
+932 LLVSGAFFGLSLKN

-1022 SVKKLAWEL
+1022 NVKKLAWEL

>member
-113 QLAADHSHATFL
+113 QLAEDHSHATFL

-177 KAEMLMLAMAD
+177 KAEMLMVAMTD

-272 DEDNFEDLLSGFED
+272 DEDNFEDLLGGFED

-312 LSDVAGMTAGA
+312 LSDVAGMAAGA
-323 ATMAGA
+323 ATIAGA
-329 GAAAGAAAAAAGS
+329 GAAATAAGS

-381 LVENSESKVQGFENL
+381 LVENSESKVQSFENL

-454 MITEDEDHSSEL
+454 MITEDEDQSSEL

-534 PSADESN
+534 PSQDESN
-541 VLDISDVNAEPNNLG
+541 VLDISEVNAEPNNLG

-572 NTCENAVNKQ
+572 NTCENAVNNQ

-645 SVKDTSIPDAPQE
+645 SVKDTSIPEAPQE

-812 EPVQDMETLS
+812 EPVQDMENLS

-839 TEMTEISETTPQAA
+839 TEMTEISETTPQAV

>member
-177 KAEMLMLAMAD
+177 KAEMLMVAMAD

-193 EETKDLLKMLQ
+193 EETKELLKMLQ

-218 FELLSYKAEHS
+218 FELLSYKAEHC
-229 PDVVVPVQNPTDEVL
+229 PDVVVPVQNSTDEVL
-244 DTTLEDLTGGDELT
+244 DTTLDDLTGGDELT

-272 DEDNFEDLLSGFED
+272 DEDNFEDLLGGFED

-312 LSDVAGMTAGA
+312 LSDVAGMAAGA
-323 ATMAGA
+323 ATIAG
-329 GAAAGAAAAAAGS
+329 AGAAAAAAGS

-410 DDLMISEDN
+410 EDLMISEDN
-419 GVSDVAE
+419 GISDVAE

-466 SSIETLQEENARQKG
+466 SNIETLQEENARQKG

-534 PSADESN
+534 PSQDESN
-541 VLDISDVNAEPNNLG
+541 VLDISEVNAEPNNLG

-611 PETAKKETPASP
+611 PETAKKETPSSP

-812 EPVQDMETLS
+812 EPVQDMENLS

-829 TEPTVATEIP
+829 TEPTVATETSP
-839 TEMTEISETTPQAA
+839 EMTEISETTPQAV

-932 LLVSGTFFGLSMKN
+932 LLVSGAFFGLSMKN

>member
-177 KAEMLMLAMAD
+177 KAEMLMVAMAD

-193 EETKDLLKMLQ
+193 EETKELLKMLQ

-218 FELLSYKAEHS
+218 FELLSYKAEHC
-229 PDVVVPVQNPTDEVL
+229 PDVVVPVQNSTDEVL
-244 DTTLEDLTGGDELT
+244 DTTLDDLTGGDELT

-272 DEDNFEDLLSGFED
+272 DEDNFEDLLGGFED

-300 DTTKNSGDGLSV
+300 DTTKSSGDGLSV
-312 LSDVAGMTAGA
+312 LSDVAGMASGA
-323 ATMAGA
+323 ATIAGS
-329 GAAAGAAAAAAGS
+329 GAAAAAAGS

-351 AASVAGDVISSA
+351 AASAAGDVISSA

-419 GVSDVAE
+419 AISDVAE
-426 THSEMANME
+426 THSEMANMK

-466 SSIETLQEENARQKG
+466 SNIETLQEENARQKG

-534 PSADESN
+534 PSQDESN
-541 VLDISDVNAEPNNLG
+541 VLDISEVNVEPNNLG

-572 NTCENAVNKQ
+572 NTCENAVNNQ

-595 LEPLSDD
+595 LEPLSE
-602 NLFLEEPSQ
+602 NNLEEPSQ

-645 SVKDTSIPDAPQE
+645 SVKDTSIPDAQQE
-658 TDLAKD
+658 TDLAND

-678 LDTSNLGLDENLTET
+678 FDTSNLGLDENLTET

-719 DISGLDTVETTP
+719 DISGLDTVETTS
-731 SEEADQTQPTEENTV
+731 SEEANQTQPTEENTV

-799 VEIPEVT
+799 VKIPEVT

-812 EPVQDMETLS
+812 EPVQDMEILS

-829 TEPTVATEIP
+829 TEPTIATEIP

-892 AVANEVAENQEESFV
+892 AVANEVAENKEESFV
-907 PTLPHLPERSSANK
+907 PTLPHLPERSSTNR

-932 LLVSGTFFGLSMKN
+932 LLVSGAFFGLSLKN

>member
-113 QLAADHSHATFL
+113 QLAEDHSHATFL

-177 KAEMLMLAMAD
+177 KAEMLMVAMAD

-312 LSDVAGMTAGA
+312 LSDVAGMAAGA
-323 ATMAGA
+323 ATIAG
-329 GAAAGAAAAAAGS
+329 AGAAAAAAGS

-454 MITEDEDHSSEL
+454 MITEDEDQSSEL

-572 NTCENAVNKQ
+572 NTCENAVNNQ

-812 EPVQDMETLS
+812 EPVQDMENLS

>member
-177 KAEMLMLAMAD
+177 KAEMLMVAMAD

-193 EETKDLLKMLQ
+193 EETKELLKMLQ

-229 PDVVVPVQNPTDEVL
+229 PDVVVPVQNSTDEVL
-244 DTTLEDLTGGDELT
+244 DTTLDDLTGGDELT

-272 DEDNFEDLLSGFED
+272 DEDNFEDLLGGFED

-300 DTTKNSGDGLSV
+300 DTTKSSGDGLSV
-312 LSDVAGMTAGA
+312 LSDVAGMAAGA
-323 ATMAGA
+323 ATIAG
-329 GAAAGAAAAAAGS
+329 AGAAAAAAGS

-419 GVSDVAE
+419 GISDVAE
-426 THSEMANME
+426 THSEMANMK

-466 SSIETLQEENARQKG
+466 SNIETLQEENARQKG

-534 PSADESN
+534 PSQDESN
-541 VLDISDVNAEPNNLG
+541 VLDISEVNAEPNNLG

-572 NTCENAVNKQ
+572 NTCENAVNNQ

-602 NLFLEEPSQ
+602 NLEEPSQ

-645 SVKDTSIPDAPQE
+645 SVKDTSIPDAQQE
-658 TDLAKD
+658 TDLAND

-678 LDTSNLGLDENLTET
+678 FDTSNLGLDENLTET

-719 DISGLDTVETTP
+719 DISGLDTVETTS
-731 SEEADQTQPTEENTV
+731 SEEANQTQPTEENTV

-784 SGLENLEDMTNIENT
+784 SGLENLEGMTNIENT

-812 EPVQDMETLS
+812 EPVQDMEILS

-892 AVANEVAENQEESFV
+892 AVANEVAENKEESFV
-907 PTLPHLPERSSANK
+907 PTLPHLPERSSTNR

-932 LLVSGTFFGLSMKN
+932 LLVSGAFFGLSLKN

-1022 SVKKLAWEL
+1022 NVKKLAWEL

>member
-177 KAEMLMLAMAD
+177 KAEMLMVAMAD

-193 EETKDLLKMLQ
+193 EETKELLKMLQ

-218 FELLSYKAEHS
+218 FELLSYKAEHC
-229 PDVVVPVQNPTDEVL
+229 PDVVVPVQNSTDEVL
-244 DTTLEDLTGGDELT
+244 DTTLDDLTGGDELT
-258 KDLLMGENSSDISL
+258 KDLLMGESSSDISL
-272 DEDNFEDLLSGFED
+272 DEDNFEDLLGGFVD

-300 DTTKNSGDGLSV
+300 DTTKNQSDGLSV
-312 LSDVAGMTAGA
+312 LSDVAGMAAGA
-323 ATMAGA
+323 ATIAGS
-329 GAAAGAAAAAAGS
+329 GAAAAAAGS

-381 LVENSESKVQGFENL
+381 LVENSESKAQGFENL

-419 GVSDVAE
+419 GISDVAE

-466 SSIETLQEENARQKG
+466 SNIETLQEENARQKG

-534 PSADESN
+534 PSQDESN
-541 VLDISDVNAEPNNLG
+541 VLDISEVNAEPNNLG

-572 NTCENAVNKQ
+572 NTCENAVNNQ

-595 LEPLSDD
+595 LEPLSDA
-602 NLFLEEPSQ
+602 NLEEPSQ

-645 SVKDTSIPDAPQE
+645 SVKDTSIPDAQQE
-658 TDLAKD
+658 TDLAND

-678 LDTSNLGLDENLTET
+678 FDTSNLGLDENLTET

-719 DISGLDTVETTP
+719 DISGLDTVETTS
-731 SEEADQTQPTEENTV
+731 SEEANQTQPTEENTV

-784 SGLENLEDMTNIENT
+784 SGLENLEGMTNIENT

-812 EPVQDMETLS
+812 EPVQDMEILS

-907 PTLPHLPERSSANK
+907 PTLPHLPERSSTNR

-932 LLVSGTFFGLSMKN
+932 LLVSGAFFGLSLKN

-964 TSQTP
+964 TSQTS

-1022 SVKKLAWEL
+1022 NVKKLAWEL

>member
-177 KAEMLMLAMAD
+177 KAEMLMVAMAD

-193 EETKDLLKMLQ
+193 EETKELLKMLQ

-218 FELLSYKAEHS
+218 FELLSYKAEHC
-229 PDVVVPVQNPTDEVL
+229 PDVVVPVQNSTDEVL
-244 DTTLEDLTGGDELT
+244 DTTLDDLTGGDELT

-272 DEDNFEDLLSGFED
+272 DEDNFEDLLGGFED

-300 DTTKNSGDGLSV
+300 DTTKSSGDGLSV
-312 LSDVAGMTAGA
+312 LSDVAGMAAGA
-323 ATMAGA
+323 ATIAG
-329 GAAAGAAAAAAGS
+329 AGAAAAAAGS
-342 MAMGAVEGA
+342 MAVGAVEGA
-351 AASVAGDVISSA
+351 AASAAGDVISSA

-381 LVENSESKVQGFENL
+381 LVENSESKAQGFENL

-419 GVSDVAE
+419 GISDVAE

-466 SSIETLQEENARQKG
+466 SNIETLQEENARQKG

-534 PSADESN
+534 PSQDESN
-541 VLDISDVNAEPNNLG
+541 VLDISEVNAEPNNLG

-572 NTCENAVNKQ
+572 NTCENAVNNQ

-595 LEPLSDD
+595 LEPLSDA
-602 NLFLEEPSQ
+602 NLEEPSQ

-645 SVKDTSIPDAPQE
+645 SVKDTSIPDAQQE

-719 DISGLDTVETTP
+719 DISELDTVETTP
-731 SEEADQTQPTEENTV
+731 SEEADQAQPTEENTV

-812 EPVQDMETLS
+812 EPVQDMENLS

-907 PTLPHLPERSSANK
+907 PTLPHLPERSSTNR

-932 LLVSGTFFGLSMKN
+932 LLVSGAFFGLSLKN

-1022 SVKKLAWEL
+1022 NVKKLAWEL

>member
-177 KAEMLMLAMAD
+177 KAEMLMVAMAD

-193 EETKDLLKMLQ
+193 EETKELLKMLQ

-229 PDVVVPVQNPTDEVL
+229 PDVVVPVQNSTDEVL
-244 DTTLEDLTGGDELT
+244 DTTLDDLTGGNELT

-272 DEDNFEDLLSGFED
+272 DEDNFEDLLGGFED

-300 DTTKNSGDGLSV
+300 DTTKNPGDGLSV
-312 LSDVAGMTAGA
+312 LSDVAGMAADA
-323 ATMAGA
+323 ATIAGA
-329 GAAAGAAAAAAGS
+329 GAAATVAGS

-419 GVSDVAE
+419 GISDVAE

-466 SSIETLQEENARQKG
+466 SNIETLQEENARQKG

-534 PSADESN
+534 PSQDESN
-541 VLDISDVNAEPNNLG
+541 VLDISEVNAEPNNLG

-611 PETAKKETPASP
+611 SETAKKETPASP

-634 DMESFDHISLD
+634 DMESFDHVSLD

-658 TDLAKD
+658 TDLADD

-719 DISGLDTVETTP
+719 DISGLDTVETTS
-731 SEEADQTQPTEENTV
+731 SEEANQTQPTEENTV

-784 SGLENLEDMTNIENT
+784 SGLKNLEGMTNIENT

-812 EPVQDMETLS
+812 EPVQDMEILS

-1031 PDYLSYSNEMKKY
+1031 PNYLSYSNEMKKY

>member
-113 QLAADHSHATFL
+113 QLAEDHSHATFL

-177 KAEMLMLAMAD
+177 KAEMLMVAMAD

-229 PDVVVPVQNPTDEVL
+229 PDVVVPVQNSTDEVL

-272 DEDNFEDLLSGFED
+272 DEDNFEDLLGGFED

-300 DTTKNSGDGLSV
+300 DTTKNSSDGLSV
-312 LSDVAGMTAGA
+312 LSDVAGMAAGA
-323 ATMAGA
+323 ATIAGA
-329 GAAAGAAAAAAGS
+329 GAAVAAAGS

-572 NTCENAVNKQ
+572 NTCENAVNNQ

-611 PETAKKETPASP
+611 SETAKKETPASP

-719 DISGLDTVETTP
+719 DISELDTVETTP

-812 EPVQDMETLS
+812 EPVQDMENLS

-839 TEMTEISETTPQAA
+839 TEMTEISETTPQAV

>member
-113 QLAADHSHATFL
+113 QLAEDHSHATFL

-177 KAEMLMLAMAD
+177 KAEMLMVAMAD

-229 PDVVVPVQNPTDEVL
+229 PDVVVPVQNSTDEVL

-272 DEDNFEDLLSGFED
+272 DEDNFEDLLGGFED

-312 LSDVAGMTAGA
+312 LSDVAGMAAGA
-323 ATMAGA
+323 ATIAG
-329 GAAAGAAAAAAGS
+329 AGAAAAAAGS

-454 MITEDEDHSSEL
+454 MITEDEDQSSEL

-719 DISGLDTVETTP
+719 DISELDTVETTP
-731 SEEADQTQPTEENTV
+731 SEEANQTQPTEENTV

-812 EPVQDMETLS
+812 EPVQDMENLS

-839 TEMTEISETTPQAA
+839 TEMTEISETTPQAV

-907 PTLPHLPERSSANK
+907 PTLPHLPERSSSNK

>member
-149 LTAPSNLKAYIEN
+149 LTVPSNLKAYIEN

-177 KAEMLMLAMAD
+177 KAEMLMVAMAD

-193 EETKDLLKMLQ
+193 EETKELLKMLQ

-229 PDVVVPVQNPTDEVL
+229 LDVVVPVQNSTDEVL
-244 DTTLEDLTGGDELT
+244 DTTLDDLTGGDELT
-258 KDLLMGENSSDISL
+258 KDLLMGESSSDISL
-272 DEDNFEDLLSGFED
+272 DEDNFEDLLGGFED

-300 DTTKNSGDGLSV
+300 DTTKNPGDGLSV
-312 LSDVAGMTAGA
+312 LSDVAGMAADA
-323 ATMAGA
+323 ATIAGA
-329 GAAAGAAAAAAGS
+329 GAAATAAGS

-410 DDLMISEDN
+410 DDLVISEDN
-419 GVSDVAE
+419 GISDVAE

-466 SSIETLQEENARQKG
+466 SNIETLQEENARQKG

-534 PSADESN
+534 PSQDESN
-541 VLDISDVNAEPNNLG
+541 VLDISEVNAEPNNLG

-572 NTCENAVNKQ
+572 NTCENAVNNQ

-602 NLFLEEPSQ
+602 NLEEPSQ

-645 SVKDTSIPDAPQE
+645 SVKDTSIPDAHQE
-658 TDLAKD
+658 TDLAND

-678 LDTSNLGLDENLTET
+678 FDTSNLGLDENLTET

-719 DISGLDTVETTP
+719 DISGLDTVETTS
-731 SEEADQTQPTEENTV
+731 SEEANQTQPTEENTV

-784 SGLENLEDMTNIENT
+784 SGLENLEGMTNIENT

-812 EPVQDMETLS
+812 EPVQDMEISS

-907 PTLPHLPERSSANK
+907 PTLPHLPERSSTNR

-932 LLVSGTFFGLSMKN
+932 LLVSGAFFGLSLKN

>member
-177 KAEMLMLAMAD
+177 KAEMLMVAMAD

-193 EETKDLLKMLQ
+193 EETKELLKMLQ

-218 FELLSYKAEHS
+218 FELLSYKAEHC
-229 PDVVVPVQNPTDEVL
+229 PDVVVPVQNSTDEVL
-244 DTTLEDLTGGDELT
+244 DTTLDDLTGGDELT

-272 DEDNFEDLLSGFED
+272 DEDNFEDLLGGFED

-312 LSDVAGMTAGA
+312 LSDVAGMAADA
-323 ATMAGA
+323 ATIAGS
-329 GAAAGAAAAAAGS
+329 GAAAAAAGS

-381 LVENSESKVQGFENL
+381 LVENSESKAQGFENL

-419 GVSDVAE
+419 GISDVAE

-466 SSIETLQEENARQKG
+466 SNIETLQEENARQKG

-534 PSADESN
+534 PSQDESN
-541 VLDISDVNAEPNNLG
+541 VLDISEVNAEPNNLG

-572 NTCENAVNKQ
+572 NTCENAVNNQ

-602 NLFLEEPSQ
+602 NLEEPSQ

-645 SVKDTSIPDAPQE
+645 SVKDTSIPDAQQE
-658 TDLAKD
+658 TDLAND

-678 LDTSNLGLDENLTET
+678 FDTSNLGLDENLTET

-719 DISGLDTVETTP
+719 DISGLDTVETTS
-731 SEEADQTQPTEENTV
+731 SEEANQTQPTEENTV

-784 SGLENLEDMTNIENT
+784 SGLENLEGMTNIENT

-812 EPVQDMETLS
+812 EPVQDMEISS

-839 TEMTEISETTPQAA
+839 TEKTEISETTPQAA

-907 PTLPHLPERSSANK
+907 PTLPHLPERSSTNR

-932 LLVSGTFFGLSMKN
+932 LLVSGAFFGLSLKN

-1022 SVKKLAWEL
+1022 NVKKLAWEL